1 MRAARSV
8 PVAACAFACV
18 VSLAGCGGL
27 GVNISNSS
35 NTPNQVAI
43 EATTGV
49 TLNPYP
55 VEIGHTTF
63 LTAHPSAGNVVN
75 YGIAQPVRWDSSSPL
90 AVVLLEGDCRTP
102 YGNEFISTICVRGA
116 LAGTANVNA
125 TTSNGA
131 VGTLAVKVVI

>member
-1 MRAARSV
+1 MRAARDV
-8 PVAACAFACV
+8 LTAACIFAA
-18 VSLAGCGGL
+18 AGCGGL
-27 GVNISNSS
+27 GVNLSGGNGSS

-43 EATTGV
+43 EATSGV

-75 YGIAQPVRWDSSSPL
+75 YGVAQAVRWDSSIPTS
-90 AVVLLEGDCRTP
+90 VRLLEGDCKTA
-102 YGNEFISTICVRGA
+102 YGNELTSTICVMA
-116 LAGTANVNA
+116 AAPGTANVDA
-125 TTSNGA
+125 TTTNGA